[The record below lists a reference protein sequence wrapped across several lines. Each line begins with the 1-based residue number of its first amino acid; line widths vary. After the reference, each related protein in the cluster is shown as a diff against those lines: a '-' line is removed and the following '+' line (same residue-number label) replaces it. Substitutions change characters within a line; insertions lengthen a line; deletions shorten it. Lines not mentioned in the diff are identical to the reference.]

1 MKDDWACVVNIFH
14 RALRILPSFL
24 FIIMLYLAFYM
35 HLVTSGQLWPGEI
48 SATKNCEK
56 IWRVF
61 LFVNNFFGELCFGNG
76 WYLYVDMQLYAFSML
91 ILLLYKYNSTASKI
105 LIWILIMIG
114 IVQLL
119 IFCQITGYAIP
130 IRLQDI

>member
-1 MKDDWACVVNIFH
+1 MKDNWACLINIFH

-24 FIIMLYLAFYM
+24 FVIMLYLAFYL
-35 HLVTSGQLWPGEI
+35 HLGSGQLWSGELD
-48 SATKNCEK
+48 ALKNCDK

-61 LFVNNFFGELCFGNG
+61 LFVGNFFGDLCYGNG
-76 WYLYVDMQLYAFSML
+76 WYLCVDMQLYAFSML
-91 ILLLYKYNSTASKI
+91 ILLVYKYKPMVSKI
-105 LIWILIMIG
+105 LIWILIIIG

-119 IFCQITGYAIP
+119 LFCQITDYAIP